1 MASFPP
7 LKNYILYCIDQMIK
21 QYHLKSPFLDVGC
34 GTGEASK
41 HLAAMGWHGKAVD
54 LSENAIGQAVQ
65 LLSLDPA
72 VKVERM
78 SFFDEHTQFSTI
90 LAMDIVE
97 HIDDDITAFKKIHS
111 LLLPGGH
118 LLVTV
123 PSNPREWRWD
133 DDFFGH
139 FRRYTEEEMR
149 QKMTQTG
156 FSVLEI
162 WDFTFPVFWLMRR
175 LYTRLK
181 PAPSHSSHDK
191 MTRTKGSSLARAW
204 EIPLISDLLSKDNIL
219 WRALYKWQFD
229 RFRHQL
235 TSGHEIIVLARKN

>member
-111 LLLPGGH
+111 LL
-118 LLVTV
+118 
-123 PSNPREWRWD
+123 R
-133 DDFFGH
+133 
-139 FRRYTEEEMR
+139 
-149 QKMTQTG
+149 
-156 FSVLEI
+156 
-162 WDFTFPVFWLMRR
+162 
-175 LYTRLK
+175 
-181 PAPSHSSHDK
+181 
-191 MTRTKGSSLARAW
+191 
-204 EIPLISDLLSKDNIL
+204 
-219 WRALYKWQFD
+219 
-229 RFRHQL
+229 
-235 TSGHEIIVLARKN
+235 

>member
-7 LKNYILYCIDQMIK
+7 LKNYILYCIDQMIG
-21 QYHLKSPFLDVGC
+21 QYHLRPPFLDVGC

-41 HLAAMGWHGKAVD
+41 HMINQGWCGKAVD
-54 LSENAIGQAVQ
+54 LSGNAIEQAIK
-65 LLSLDPA
+65 LLSQDPA

-78 SFFDEHTQFSTI
+78 SFFDEQEQFNTI

-97 HIDDDITAFKKIHS
+97 HIDNDVAAFKKIHS
-111 LLLPGGH
+111 LLATGGH
-118 LLVTV
+118 LVVTV

-133 DDFFGH
+133 DDLFGH

-149 QKMTQTG
+149 QKMAQTG

-181 PAPSHSSHDK
+181 PAPVGIGHDK
-191 MTRTKGSSLARAW
+191 MTRTKGSSLSRAW
-204 EIPLISDLLSKDNIL
+204 EIPLISDILSKDNFL
-219 WRALYKWQFD
+219 WRSLYKWQFD
-229 RFRHQL
+229 YFKHKL